1 MWLVDFN
8 QIAIRITEIGCVD
21 TPISA
26 VGRLCKQLDTLF
38 MKNDAG
44 GIDIFNTKHQALL
57 ILCRC

>member
-1 MWLVDFN
+1 M
-8 QIAIRITEIGCVD
+8 GCVD

-44 GIDIFNTKHQALL
+44 GIDIFNTKHQTLL